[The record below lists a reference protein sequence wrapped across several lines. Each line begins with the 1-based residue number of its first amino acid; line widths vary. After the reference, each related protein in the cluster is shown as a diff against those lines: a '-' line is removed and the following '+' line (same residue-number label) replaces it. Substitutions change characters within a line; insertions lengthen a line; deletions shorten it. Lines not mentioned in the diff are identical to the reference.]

1 MIDRSQPRHSFTLG
15 GHTERA
21 TRHDKYINI
30 MTIRELRHALE
41 LAQVEEIQ
49 KRNSNEAEAA
59 LYRVHLAASLLDN
72 ALLKIGSAL

>member
-1 MIDRSQPRHSFTLG
+1 
-15 GHTERA
+15 
-21 TRHDKYINI
+21 